1 MRKIM
6 SLTFA
11 MIPFILC
18 AQSTERQV
26 IATTGTTASSA
37 NVQVSYTIGET
48 ATATLAPGSII
59 VTQGFQQP
67 DEQIA
72 VGVDEWA
79 SDLSVNAYPNP
90 VSDNLVL
97 EMNATHEHTVNATVY
112 DMLGKHTG
120 IAVSNMK
127 VNGML
132 KQTLDVSSLSAGQYL
147 ISFTDGQLTLGT
159 VRILKVY

>member
-1 MRKIM
+1 M

-11 MIPFILC
+11 MIPSILC

-26 IATTGTTASSA
+26 VATTGASVSSA
-37 NVQVSYTIGET
+37 NLRVSYTVGQTVTVT
-48 ATATLAPGSII
+48 ANSGNII

-67 DEQIA
+67 DEELT
-72 VGVDEWA
+72 VGVDESE
-79 SDLSVNAYPNP
+79 SDLSINVYPNP

-97 EMNATHEHTVNATVY
+97 EMNATHEHTVNTTVY

-127 VNGML
+127 VNGIL
-132 KQTLDVSSLSAGQYL
+132 KQRLNVSALSAGSYI
-147 ISFTDGQLTLGT
+147 ISFTDAKNTLGT
-159 VRILKVY
+159 VRIQKVN